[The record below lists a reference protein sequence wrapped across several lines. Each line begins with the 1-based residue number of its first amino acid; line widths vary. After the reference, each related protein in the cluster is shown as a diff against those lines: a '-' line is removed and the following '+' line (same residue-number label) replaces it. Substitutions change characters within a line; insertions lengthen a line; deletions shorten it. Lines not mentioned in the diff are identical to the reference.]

1 MGSFPVSAPR
11 TRSACAEEAVAALR
25 QAGAGQPSRTVRVVT
40 DLVDASP
47 VTLPRAAV
55 TALMTALSHLSR
67 GDDVAVL
74 PLRQDL
80 SSQEAAVFLKV
91 SRPFLVRLLDEGRIP
106 HRKVG
111 RKRRVLLEDLRAYQ
125 RQTQVGLRA
134 AAPSGGRAHRRRGA
148 AGA

>member
-1 MGSFPVSAPR
+1 
-11 TRSACAEEAVAALR
+11 
-25 QAGAGQPSRTVRVVT
+25 
-40 DLVDASP
+40 
-47 VTLPRAAV
+47 
-55 TALMTALSHLSR
+55 MTALGHLSR

-80 SSQEAAVFLKV
+80 SSQEAAAFLMV

-134 AAPSGGRAHRRRGA
+134 AAPSGSRGHRRRAA